1 MKKSIFMIVA
11 AGLMTLAACGN
22 KSENKAA
29 ENDSTAVEQAEATE
43 AGAEAAETADATQA
57 GPCTIE
63 FDMFSVDVPEGWKVL
78 KQDSHELK
86 IGTGTDYYNDEQIRF
101 EERTYQNLDDQIKVM
116 KGLEQVKDL
125 GKQKHGEN
133 TFLAYES
140 VVPELTL
147 LIKGNDKNEYAMVE
161 VSRAAY
167 QGEAY
172 KEILAAMKMKQL

>member
-78 KQDSHELK
+78 KKDSHELK
-86 IGTGTDYYNDEQIRF
+86 IGTGNDYYNDEQMRF
-101 EERTYQNLDDQIKVM
+101 EEHTYQNLDDQIKVM
-116 KGLEQVKDL
+116 KGLNDVKDL
-125 GKQKHGEN
+125 GKQKHGEYN
-133 TFLAYES
+133 FLAYES
-140 VVPELTL
+140 PVPELTL
-147 LIKGNDKNEYAMVE
+147 LIKGNDKNEYALVE

-172 KEILAAMKMKQL
+172 KQILASMKMKQL